1 MFVFYI
7 FQVSDFLLL
16 KISTFLF
23 SSALSFALKK
33 QTTTT
38 TKQTSFSP
46 APTKKKKKKT
56 SIWGIYCVI
65 LFFKFFLKLFIFGC
79 AGPWLLCRLF
89 LQLRH
94 AGFSLQWLLLL
105 WSMSS
110 RSHTGFSSGCGSQ
123 TLEHRLH
130 NCGAQ
135 A

>member
-1 MFVFYI
+1 MFVFYL
-7 FQVSDFLLL
+7 FQVSDILLL

-38 TKQTSFSP
+38 TTKKNKFLP
-46 APTKKKKKKT
+46 RPHKKKKKN

-94 AGFSLQWLLLL
+94 AGFSLQRLLLL

-110 RSHTGFSSGCGSQ
+110 RSHTAFRSGCGSQ